1 VTAPP
6 IRLLLVDDHKVVR
19 LGLGTL
25 FGTVTGVE
33 VVGEAGSVSEAIAEA
48 RRCRP
53 DVVLMDLRLPD
64 GSGVEVCREVRSE
77 RPEVQVIM
85 LTSYAD
91 EEAVVAS
98 VMAGAVGYLL
108 KQSEPERLI
117 EAVETAA
124 RGGSLL
130 DPAITRTVLD
140 WMQRVGTADVLDPL
154 AGLSEQERRVLPLIA
169 EGRTNR
175 QIAGA
180 LQLSEHTVKS
190 YVSNILQKL
199 HLSRRAEAAAFIVHR
214 RRPPET

>member
-1 VTAPP
+1 VTAP
-6 IRLLLVDDHKVVR
+6 IRLLLVDDHRVVR

-25 FGTVTGVE
+25 FGTVSGVR
-33 VVGEAGSVSEAIAEA
+33 VVGEAGSVAEA
-48 RRCRP
+48 LAEAGRCRP
-53 DVVLMDLRLPD
+53 DVVIMDLRLPD
-64 GSGVEVCREVRSE
+64 GSGVEACREIRSE

-91 EEAVVAS
+91 EEAVIAS
-98 VMAGAVGYLL
+98 IMAGAAGYLL

-117 EAVETAA
+117 EAVEIAA

-130 DPAITRTVLD
+130 DPAIARTVLD
-140 WMQRVGTADVLDPL
+140 WMQRVGTADALDPL
-154 AGLSEQERRVLPLIA
+154 AGLSEQERRVLPLLA

-175 QIAGA
+175 QIAAA

-199 HLSRRAEAAAFIVHR
+199 HLSRRAEAAAYIAHR
-214 RRPPET
+214 RRPLER